1 MYEDRRDK
9 PGFFRRVFRGI
20 DATRR
25 FILNVI
31 FWVLVIVVITLM
43 FKDGKPDVPDSGALV
58 LKPRGTIVE
67 QLSSDPMEQLRA
79 QAMGANVQQTLLKDL
94 IDAVNSAKDDERI
107 SVLALDLNAM
117 GSAGLTKL
125 QDLRAAIDSFKE
137 SGKPVIAFADTFDQA
152 RYYLAASADEIYMH
166 EMGMLILEGF
176 GRYRTY
182 YKEGLD
188 KLKVDVHI
196 FKVGTFKS
204 AVEPY
209 MRNNMSDAAKE
220 ANVEWLGDL
229 WAHYLTDVAEARGI
243 TVDDLKAYIDQF
255 PTALEAAKGDS
266 AKVALDAGLV
276 DHVVQRDKIRDR
288 LIELAGEN
296 EEKHTF
302 NQIGFNAYL
311 KALDEDRFGKG
322 ADENV
327 VAVIVASG
335 TILDGTQPPG
345 NIGGDSTAA
354 LIRKARQDENV
365 KAIVLRV
372 DSGGGSAFA
381 SEVIRRELDLARE
394 AGKPVISSMGTVA
407 ASGGYWIT
415 MASDEVWAAPTT
427 ITGSI
432 GIFGMFP
439 TYDRAMSEY
448 LGMHVDGVGTTSF
461 AGAIRPDRPLK
472 PEVGQLI
479 QQMINKG
486 YQDFI
491 SKVAAARNM
500 TVEDVDKIA
509 QGRVWSGEDAH
520 KLGLVDNMG
529 GLQDAVKAAAKRAD
543 LGDDFQVK
551 YMERERT
558 FKEKVMEKLGS
569 GLVQMMGEPVVS
581 VNRLPVHTSL
591 MRLLSEQADKL
602 ARLNDPNGVYAYFPY
617 ED

>member
-1 MYEDRRDK
+1 MYDDRRDK

-20 DATRR
+20 DATRK

-31 FWVLVIVVITLM
+31 FWVLVIVVITML
-43 FKDGKPDVPDSGALV
+43 FKDDKPEVPDSGALV
-58 LKPRGTIVE
+58 LRPAGTIVE
-67 QLSSDPMEQLRA
+67 QVSADPMEKIRA
-79 QAMGANVQQTLLKDL
+79 QALGGNVDQTLLKDL
-94 IDAVNSAKDDERI
+94 VDAVNSAKDDERI
-107 SVLALDLNAM
+107 SVLALDLNSL

-125 QDLRAAIDSFKE
+125 QDLRDAIDSFKE
-137 SGKPVIAFADTFDQA
+137 SGKPVIAYADTFDQT

-209 MRNNMSDAAKE
+209 MRDNMSDAAKE

-243 TVDDLKAYIDQF
+243 TVDDLNAYIDQF

-311 KALDEDRFGKG
+311 KSLGGDRFGKG

-327 VAVIVASG
+327 VAVVVASG

-381 SEVIRRELDLARE
+381 SEVIRRELELARKD
-394 AGKPVISSMGTVA
+394 GKPVISSMGSVA

-415 MASDEVWAAPTT
+415 MSSDEVWAAPTT

-461 AGAIRPDRPLK
+461 AGAIRPDRPLQ

-529 GLQDAVKAAAKRAD
+529 GLQDAIKAAAKRAD
-543 LGDDFQVK
+543 LADDYQVK
-551 YMERERT
+551 YMEREKT

-569 GLVQMMGEPVVS
+569 GMVQAMGEPVAS
-581 VNRLPVHTSL
+581 ANRLPVHTSL
-591 MRLLSEQADKL
+591 MRLLAEQAEKL

>member
-1 MYEDRRDK
+1 MYDDRKEK
-9 PGFFRRVFRGI
+9 PGFIRRVFRGV
-20 DATRR
+20 DATRK

-43 FKDGKPDVPDSGALV
+43 FKDGKPDVPESGALV
-58 LKPRGTIVE
+58 LKPTGTIVE
-67 QLSSDPMEQLRA
+67 QVSADPMAKIQG
-79 QAMGANVQQTLLKDL
+79 QIMGTNVEQTLLKDL
-94 IDAVNSAKDDERI
+94 IDAVNSARDDERI

-137 SGKPVIAFADTFDQA
+137 SGKPVIAFADTFDQN

-220 ANVEWLGDL
+220 ANVEWMGDL
-229 WAHYLTDVAEARGI
+229 WAHYLNDVAEARGI
-243 TVDDLKAYIDQF
+243 SVDDLNGYIEQF
-255 PTALEAAKGDS
+255 PAALEAAKGDS

-276 DHVVQRDKIRDR
+276 DHVVPRDKIRDR
-288 LIELAGEN
+288 LIELAGED

-302 NQIGFNAYL
+302 KQIGFNAYL
-311 KALDEDRFGKG
+311 QALDEDRFGKG

-327 VAVIVASG
+327 VAVVVASG

-354 LIRKARQDENV
+354 LIRKARQDDNV

-381 SEVIRRELDLARE
+381 SEVIRRELELARE

-439 TYDRAMSEY
+439 TYNRAMEEY
-448 LGMHVDGVGTTSF
+448 LGMRVDGVGTTSF
-461 AGAIRPDRPLK
+461 AGAMRPDRALQ

-491 SKVAAARNM
+491 SKVAAARKM

-520 KLGLVDNMG
+520 KLGLVDSMG
-529 GLQDAVKAAAKRAD
+529 GLQDAIKAAAKRAD
-543 LGDDFQVK
+543 LGEEYQVK
-551 YMERERT
+551 YMEKEKN
-558 FKEKVMEKLGS
+558 FKQKVMEKLGS
-569 GLVQMMGEPVVS
+569 GMVDMTGNAAVS
-581 VNRLPVHTSL
+581 ANRLPVHTGL
-591 MRLLSEQADKL
+591 MRLLTEQAEKL
-602 ARLNDPNGVYAYFPY
+602 AQLNDPNGVYAYFPY